1 MMRMGLG
8 ERYDFAD
15 VMNDGDTLY
24 QDALKS

>member
-1 MMRMGLG
+1 MMWMGWE
-8 ERYDFAD
+8 ERYDYAD